1 MKEYLKGAIL
11 GFIIALMFL
20 ASCTKETEVT
30 PSKNTVDIVSIIEP
44 HGSYKYGYIIDGQ
57 ILYTRNPKTGE
68 ESAKRNRGEMY
79 SNTKYYVGE
88 DVTGRLCH
96 CDSLVK

>member
-1 MKEYLKGAIL
+1 MRYLIIL
-11 GFIIALMFL
+11 LLL

-44 HGSYKYGYIIDGQ
+44 QGSYKYGYIIDGQ
-57 ILYTRNPKTGE
+57 FLWTKDPRTGE
-68 ESAKRNRGEMY
+68 VSSKRNRGEMY
-79 SNTKYYVGE
+79 SNTKYYIGE

-96 CDSLVK
+96 CDSLPKK